1 MQKLDNKKPYLHNNV
16 SLFEYIIFI
25 INIISQVLLPI
36 VLRSEILI
44 LITARQLHP
53 ITDPVPKNSQN
64 AGIKYSCIYLI
75 KEPMQMSMKTAIKKQ
90 LSFQVKLEAG
100 GAELL

>member
-1 MQKLDNKKPYLHNNV
+1 M
-16 SLFEYIIFI
+16 FEYVIII
-25 INIISQVLLPI
+25 IDVIIQDLFPI

-53 ITDPVPKNSQN
+53 ITDPVPENILN
-64 AGIKYSCIYLI
+64 TEIKYSCNYLI

-90 LSFQVKLEAG
+90 FSFQVKLEAG

>member
-1 MQKLDNKKPYLHNNV
+1 MHNNV
-16 SLFEYIIFI
+16 FMFEYVTIIIDVI
-25 INIISQVLLPI
+25 IQDLFPI

-53 ITDPVPKNSQN
+53 ITDPVPGNILN
-64 AGIKYSCIYLI
+64 AEIKYIFLYLI
-75 KEPMQMSMKTAIKKQ
+75 KDPMQMSMKTAIKKQ
-90 LSFQVKLEAG
+90 FSFQVKLEAG

>member
-53 ITDPVPKNSQN
+53 ITDPVPENN
-64 AGIKYSCIYLI
+64 LYAGIKISLYLLD
-75 KEPMQMSMKTAIKKQ
+75 KRANADEQENSHQEAVQ
-90 LSFQVKLEAG
+90 LPGEA
-100 GAELL
+100 